1 MTLLHPMHSIVVR
14 GVSLSPRVHP
24 ARFTFTDP
32 SQSAALGS
40 GDLAAIVQKEGDGYE
55 EDAEKSEES
64 EGPLIAET
72 MEHLRGDCA
81 GGKLA

>member
-1 MTLLHPMHSIVVR
+1 VCRAIR
-14 GVSLSPRVHP
+14 
-24 ARFTFTDP
+24 
-32 SQSAALGS
+32 ALGS
-40 GDLAAIVQKEGDGYE
+40 GGLAAIVQKEGDGYE

-64 EGPLIAET
+64 EGPLVVET